1 MARKKATKKRKVC
14 VKRKGRTY
22 CGVVVKAKK
31 AAKKRKK
38 AKR

>member
-14 VKRKGRTY
+14 VKKKGRVY

-31 AAKKRKK
+31 KAKKRKS
-38 AKR
+38 KR